1 MWVGQE
7 KKQAP
12 PGKRTLREPSC
23 RSQSSQSKQN
33 KQSSCRLAYASSRP
47 QPGTRDARRTN
58 EQTNAHDA
66 HAAHD
71 VRRQAYPLEINRRN
85 LVCIFG
91 DVRSLPVSPL
101 RGPLHSSSSSCTAL
115 TLAHIPPPDG
125 PRSGELCLS
134 LMSTKS
140 HSARRL

>member
-7 KKQAP
+7 KKQAL

-33 KQSSCRLAYASSRP
+33 KQSSCPLAYASSRP
-47 QPGTRDARRTN
+47 QPGTRDARRRTN
-58 EQTNAHDA
+58 ERARRSRSS
-66 HAAHD
+66 
-71 VRRQAYPLEINRRN
+71 RRQEA
-85 LVCIFG
+85 
-91 DVRSLPVSPL
+91 SLPVGNKSQEFSLYFWRRPESAGLSPL